1 MNPNLVIINS
11 IRSLLSVG
19 LILGEDNNKSTDN
32 YLLNAMLAINQ
43 ACSDFAFG
51 RTDAETFL
59 DMIESTEGIE
69 MDDYLDSLE
78 IAIKESENILKVSI
92 DYGQLDN

>member
-1 MNPNLVIINS
+1 MNSNLIVIND
-11 IRSLLSVG
+11 IRSLLSVS
-19 LILGEDNNKSTDN
+19 LVLGEDNNKSTDN

-51 RTDAETFL
+51 RTDTETFL
-59 DMIESTEGIE
+59 DTIESTEGIQ

-78 IAIKESENILKVSI
+78 IAIKESESILKTSI
-92 DYGQLDN
+92 DYG